1 MSFFEGIFGGKP
13 TEQSQTQQPI
23 QIMLPTADLGSY
35 ANASGNASQQQ
46 TPQPAQTADP
56 MDSLWEPTIGA
67 DGNPVITDTPALGSG
82 INFNLDMGKLDTHFA
97 TVDFTKGIAP
107 ELFSSVAA
115 GGDQALAALPQIINA
130 AVRQAV
136 LTSAQSTAKLVQG
149 TVTNADSNIASL
161 VQAEI
166 KRMGLQNT
174 VQQNPV
180 YSNPMYAPIVS
191 MVQKQ
196 VLQKYPNA
204 SSEDLA
210 RSVDTYF
217 KKMGSDLNPTA
228 AGAGQF
234 SIAAHNNTVDTG
246 TDWTKYFTQ

>member
-1 MSFFEGIFGGKP
+1 MSFFDNMFGGKP
-13 TEQSQTQQPI
+13 TEQAQQAPI
-23 QIMLPTADLGSY
+23 QVVLPTADLSAY
-35 ANASGNASQQQ
+35 ANGAGNASMQQSG
-46 TPQPAQTADP
+46 QPAQAQDP
-56 MDSLWEPTIGA
+56 IDSLWEPTIGA
-67 DGNPVITDTPALGSG
+67 DGNPVVPNLPALGSG

-136 LTSAQSTAKLVQG
+136 LTSAQSTAQLVKG

-166 KRMGLQNT
+166 KRMGLLNT
-174 VQQNPV
+174 GQQNPV
-180 YSNPMYAPIVS
+180 YSNPMYAPIVE

-196 VLQKYPNA
+196 VLQKFPNA

-210 RSVDTYF
+210 KSVDNYF
-217 KKMGSDLNPTA
+217 KKMGTDLNPSA
-228 AGAGQF
+228 PGAGQF
-234 SIAAHNNTVDTG
+234 NITAHNNATDTD